1 MAPRDASALDG
12 FAETALRWILHLSG
26 HAEEGRPS
34 LERAVDV
41 LLAPDEPSRPQLY
54 SAGVALSLLERQDE
68 GDALAKR
75 SLLIAREQEGPRQ
88 VLAALDQVTPADVRA
103 GMEEALAHG
112 EGGLALAGELGLRDQ
127 FASLEIEL
135 ARIDGPR
142 GNADRCRG
150 RVAEAV
156 RIADAHGIVPMRLA
170 ALGVLGVL
178 ELGLGRFA
186 DAAEQLEQV
195 VAGVERIGLYDR
207 DNSPHPDLV
216 ETLIRIGRS
225 DEAASVLD
233 RYAERAERGTP
244 LWGGALAARFRGVL
258 AEDEETAEQHFGE
271 ALALHDRVEDRFQRA
286 RTLLAFGERLR
297 RASRKREAR
306 ERLREA
312 YAEFEALEAK
322 PWADRARRELR
333 ASGERL
339 RRVQAGLGEELTP
352 QELQVALQVS
362 EGKSNKDVAAALFLS
377 PSTVEFHL
385 TRIYRKLGFSS
396 RAEVIRRF
404 AGAAGS
410 VAEPVCRRNA

>member
-1 MAPRDASALDG
+1 
-12 FAETALRWILHLSG
+12 
-26 HAEEGRPS
+26 
-34 LERAVDV
+34 
-41 LLAPDEPSRPQLY
+41 
-54 SAGVALSLLERQDE
+54 
-68 GDALAKR
+68 
-75 SLLIAREQEGPRQ
+75 
-88 VLAALDQVTPADVRA
+88 
-103 GMEEALAHG
+103 
-112 EGGLALAGELGLRDQ
+112 
-127 FASLEIEL
+127 
-135 ARIDGPR
+135 
-142 GNADRCRG
+142 
-150 RVAEAV
+150 
-156 RIADAHGIVPMRLA
+156 MRLA

-233 RYAERAERGTP
+233 RYAQRAERGTP